1 MSEIALILALFT
13 VLLTL
18 FTVLLERKFLAYA
31 QRRMGPAIM
40 GRNGAFQIVL
50 DLVKLLTKEVFLIP
64 RPTTALAPIF
74 LSLLYAVQLLFS
86 QNFIWGPSLFVFEN
100 VDSLILYHLIL
111 VLFSNILFVLVG
123 LLSQSRYAIIGT
135 VRALVHVLS
144 LDIFVTILYSLL
156 IFSSQSAN
164 FHDFVL
170 IQNIYWFFFLY
181 SPAASA
187 FVVVLLLE
195 AKRAPFDHAETESE
209 VVAGYAV
216 EYSGPML
223 MMIMLAEYLHLV
235 ISSVHF
241 VVFFCGGW
249 FALKFFWFLP
259 PFFLTPHDFTHFNEI
274 FNNFFRI
281 I

>member
-1 MSEIALILALFT
+1 MSESALILALLT
-13 VLLTL
+13 ILITL

-31 QRRMGPAIM
+31 QRRMGPSVM

-50 DLVKLLTKEVFLIP
+50 DLVKLLTKELFLIP

-74 LSLLYAVQLLFS
+74 LSLLYAAQLLFS
-86 QNFIWGPSLFVFEN
+86 QNFIWAPSIFIFEN

-111 VLFSNILFVLVG
+111 VLFTNILFVLVG

-135 VRALVHVLS
+135 VRALIHVIS

-156 IFSSQSAN
+156 IFSAQSAN
-164 FHDFVL
+164 FHDFVVV
-170 IQNIYWFFFLY
+170 QNMFWFFFLY
-181 SPAASA
+181 APAASA

-216 EYSGPML
+216 EYNGPML
-223 MMIMLAEYLHLV
+223 LMIMLSEYLHLV

-241 VVFFCGGW
+241 VLFFAGGW
-249 FALKFFWFLP
+249 YALKFFFFLP
-259 PFFLTPHDFTHFNEI
+259 PIFIVPHEI
-274 FNNFFRI
+274 SYWYELFNNFNRTL
-281 I
+281 